1 MILNTEKLTN
11 NYFIVYAKGKTG
23 NNNSIYIFPT
33 GSISE
38 NGGGGMEAG
47 EYEFDFDYL
56 KA

>member
-1 MILNTEKLTN
+1 LPTSN

-23 NNNSIYIFPT
+23 NNNSIYIFPE